1 MGFQA
6 VFKNK
11 TQTKNFFIEL
21 PPSPPGGGQPALP
34 GRHVGLRGD
43 GEPADQ
49 EGGVA
54 AGGRRQAERAHHGH
68 TLRQEGGRRIT
79 DRDGQVED
87 SHDERHQGGKSMAL
101 ESNLGQH
108 LARFLKLQKA
118 FQAVESTH
126 APFTILHSSDFSSQ
140 HLGQKIIVL
149 LNCNAGSRSLE
160 SRRRL

>member
-1 MGFQA
+1 MPYA
-6 VFKNK
+6 NKKFKNLHVTESKWDFRPFLK
-11 TQTKNFFIEL
+11 TKLEPKTFFIEL

-68 TLRQEGGRRIT
+68 TLRQEGGCSIA

-87 SHDERHQGGKSMAL
+87 PHDERYQAR
-101 ESNLGQH
+101 NL
-108 LARFLKLQKA
+108 
-118 FQAVESTH
+118 
-126 APFTILHSSDFSSQ
+126 
-140 HLGQKIIVL
+140 
-149 LNCNAGSRSLE
+149 
-160 SRRRL
+160 